1 MAGTH
6 RLNIG
11 GEDNPDERDDVN
23 PETEEEFTHYLHLA
37 DGRVE
42 KATIHGDPG
51 NHPTVH
57 REGKKRTA
65 IIAVA
70 PREWEEDE

>member
-1 MAGTH
+1 MPGTH

-11 GEDNPDERDDVN
+11 DDKT
-23 PETEEEFTHYLHLA
+23 TEEPEDFTHYLHLA
-37 DGRVE
+37 DGRVV
-42 KATIHGDPG
+42 KTTVNGDPG